1 MVKVKHSPHI
11 TPEGSIELEAWLQH
25 IAGVRT
31 GHDLAIIR
39 HACALSQLAGE
50 DKPTI
55 TGVSCLQQG
64 LIMAEILL
72 DLHLDNDT
80 IAAALVYSSVRYAH
94 LSLEDVREHLGSVV
108 AKLVQGAIRMDALR
122 TLPGLTGENHE
133 QLENV
138 RKMLLAMVEDMRVVL
153 IKLVERTAIMRA
165 LDVFEEKKRQQF
177 AKETMDVYA
186 PLANRLGIGQLKW
199 ELEDLS
205 FRYLEPAEYKTIAQF
220 LSERRIEREAYV
232 NHVVEELRHALQH
245 ANIHQ
250 AEVYGRAKHIYS
262 IHRKMTRKKLKLDQL
277 FDLNAVRVLV
287 NTVEDCYTAL
297 SIVHGLW
304 KPIAKEFDDYIAT
317 PKSNG
322 YRSIHTAV
330 VTPQNKTVEV
340 QIRTYQ
346 MHQES
351 EHGVAAHWR
360 YKEGGTQKAAY
371 EAKIAWLRQVL
382 EWQKEIVKT
391 GGKLDTTHTTIT
403 DDRVYVFTPTG
414 EIVELLRGSTPLDF
428 AYHIHSEVGHRCR
441 GAKINGVMVPLTYS
455 LTTGE
460 QVEILTAKEPS
471 PSRDWLNPHLGYLK
485 SPRAKA
491 KVHHWF
497 KLQDYDKNV
506 VDGQEIL
513 ERETQR
519 LVLGEFDVEKIAH
532 KLHFKNKKDMLA
544 ALGGGDLRIAQ
555 ILGAVHLQQQGEI
568 KKQEEVKAAS
578 IPLRAPSKQ
587 LPTGIN
593 IAGIGNLL
601 THTAHCCKPVPGD
614 AVIGYITQGRG
625 VAIHRQDCHNVLDLT
640 PLHQARLVDVDWG
653 SSHVALYPV
662 DIHIQ
667 AYDRPGLVRDITTLI
682 ANEKL
687 NLIALTTATDKN
699 QNTAH
704 VSVTIEIHD
713 LSFLSKIF
721 DHIRHVPNVI
731 DVRRQAT

>member
-1 MVKVKHSPHI
+1 MVKVKDSSHI
-11 TPEGSIELEAWLQH
+11 TPEGSIELESWLQH
-25 IAGVRT
+25 IAAVRT

-50 DKPTI
+50 DKPTL

-64 LIMAEILL
+64 LTMAEILL

-80 IAAALVYSSVRYAH
+80 IAAALVYNSVRYAH
-94 LSLEDVREHLGSVV
+94 LNLEDVREHLGAQV
-108 AKLVQGAIRMDALR
+108 AKLVHGAIQMDALR
-122 TLPGLTGENHE
+122 TLPGLTSENHE

-138 RKMLLAMVEDMRVVL
+138 RKMLLAMVEDMRVVV
-153 IKLVERTAIMRA
+153 IKLAERAAVMRA
-165 LDVFEEKKRQQF
+165 LDVFEEKIRRQF

-199 ELEDLS
+199 ELEDLA
-205 FRYLEPAEYKTIAQF
+205 FRYIEPAAYKEIAG
-220 LSERRIEREAYV
+220 LLKERRIEREQFVHA
-232 NHVVEELRHALQH
+232 VVDQLREALQR
-245 ANIHQ
+245 AEIHQ

-262 IHRKMTRKKLKLDQL
+262 IYRKMVRKKLSYEQL
-277 FDLNAVRVLV
+277 FDLNAVRILV
-287 NTVEDCYTAL
+287 NTVEDCYSAL

-322 YRSIHTAV
+322 YRSIHTAIIG
-330 VTPQNKTVEV
+330 PNQKTVEV
-340 QIRTYQ
+340 QIRTYE

-360 YKEGGTQKAAY
+360 YKEGGTQKAGY

-382 EWQKEIVKT
+382 EWQKDIVKT
-391 GGKLDTTHTTIT
+391 GGKLDTPHPVML

-414 EIVELLRGSTPLDF
+414 EIVELPQGATPLDF

-441 GAKINGVMVPLTYS
+441 GAKINGVMAPLTHV

-460 QVEILTAKEPS
+460 QVEVLTAKQPN

-485 SPRAKA
+485 SARAKA

-506 VDGQEIL
+506 GEGQEML
-513 ERETQR
+513 ERELHR
-519 LVLGEFDVEKIAH
+519 LALGEIEFEKLAH

-544 ALGGGDLRIAQ
+544 AIGSGDLRTTQ
-555 ILGAVHLQQQGEI
+555 VLGAIHAQQEI
-568 KKQEEVKAAS
+568 SKKQEEAS
-578 IPLRAPSKQ
+578 APIPLRAPSKS
-587 LPTGIN
+587 LPKGIN

-601 THTAHCCKPVPGD
+601 THTAQCCKPVPGD
-614 AVIGYITQGRG
+614 VVIGYITQGRG
-625 VAIHRQDCHNVLDLT
+625 VAVHRHDCHNMLNISAVN
-640 PLHQARLVDVDWG
+640 QARIVEVDWG
-653 SSHVALYPV
+653 AGNSAVYPV
-662 DIHIQ
+662 DILVQ
-667 AYDRPGLVRDITTLI
+667 AYDRPGLIRDVTTLI

-699 QNTAH
+699 ENVAH
-704 VSVTIEIHD
+704 LTLTIEIHD
-713 LSFLSKIF
+713 LSSLSKVF
-721 DHIRHVPNVI
+721 DHIRHIPNII
-731 DVRRQAT
+731 DVQRRV